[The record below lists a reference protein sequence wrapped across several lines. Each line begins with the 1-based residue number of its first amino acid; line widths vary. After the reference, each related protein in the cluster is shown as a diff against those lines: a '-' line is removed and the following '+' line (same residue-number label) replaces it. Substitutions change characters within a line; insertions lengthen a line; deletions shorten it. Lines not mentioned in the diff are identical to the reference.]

1 MEFYIFKQF
10 IKRLINEIF
19 YYSRIILRKFKI
31 ILKVLV
37 LVFIAVLIFYFC
49 TKGGS
54 SWIQICL
61 VVLLI
66 LSMQFSVGSIS
77 INLEKNIQSILTQS
91 GLLVFCGGQG
101 SGKTLS
107 AVQYVK
113 KLCEQYPR
121 AILVTN
127 VKIERFTRTHCCR

>member
-1 MEFYIFKQF
+1 
-10 IKRLINEIF
+10 
-19 YYSRIILRKFKI
+19 
-31 ILKVLV
+31 
-37 LVFIAVLIFYFC
+37 
-49 TKGGS
+49 
-54 SWIQICL
+54 
-61 VVLLI
+61 
-66 LSMQFSVGSIS
+66 MQFSVGSIS